1 MKASHA
7 CDKEHPKPNENVD
20 LLVNNIEW
28 KHTKAVEFLFSGG
41 STNAMKCTTEIKK
54 MRNFEN
60 QMGNYWYMHVF
71 KYFR

>member
-41 STNAMKCTTEIKK
+41 STNAMKCTTEMKK
-54 MRNFEN
+54 MRNFFFGTNRELLIHACI
-60 QMGNYWYMHVF
+60 QVF
-71 KYFR
+71 